1 MPEQFRFSAAAVTS
15 TTAVDIFP
23 ANTAATAVVRSLTL
37 CNPSTSATASVDV
50 TMYVAAQTASFYL
63 HRVTQVTASQTVMP
77 LTAPLVVSAGN
88 ALRLARTGNDI
99 DAAISFLELS

>member
-1 MPEQFRFSAAAVTS
+1 MPEQFRFSAASVTS

-23 ANTAATAVVRSLTL
+23 ANTAATAVIRSLTL

-50 TMYVAAQTASFYL
+50 TMYVAAETASFYL
-63 HRVTQVTASQTVMP
+63 HRVTQVTASETVMP
-77 LTAPLVVSAGN
+77 LSAPLIVAAGN
-88 ALRLARTGNDI
+88 VLKLTRTGNDI

>member
-1 MPEQFRFSAAAVTS
+1 MPEQFRFSAATITS

-23 ANTAATAVVRSLTL
+23 ANTAATAVIRSLTI
-37 CNPSTSATASVDV
+37 CNPSTSATASADV

-63 HRVTQVTASQTVMP
+63 HRFTQVTASQTVMP
-77 LTAPLVVSAGN
+77 LSEPLVVSAGDS
-88 ALRLARTGNDI
+88 LRLARTGNDL